1 MTRSA
6 TPLIHCE
13 SIVRDFSQAGGKVRV
28 LHGITCKFW
37 PGELVLITGPS
48 GCGKTTLVSV
58 LGGILEPT
66 SGSVSCLGSNLE
78 HMDSQSLAAFRLR
91 HFGFVFQQLH
101 LLPALTAAENVALP
115 LAAAGASRRDALAR
129 AVPLLESVGLGDHL
143 HKRPKMLSGGQMQR
157 VAIARALVHDPQLL
171 ICDEPTSALDS
182 QAGMKVMEI
191 IRHAASDR
199 QRGCII
205 VTHDPRIESMAD
217 RILRMEDGRVV
228 EDKHIKHA

>member
-1 MTRSA
+1 MTRGK
-6 TPLIHCE
+6 TPLIHCD
-13 SIVRDFSQAGGKVRV
+13 SIIRDFTQAGGTVRV
-28 LHGITCKFW
+28 LHGITCQIW
-37 PGELVLITGPS
+37 PGELVLLTGPS

-58 LGGILEPT
+58 LGGILRPT
-66 SGSVSCLGSNLE
+66 NGSVSCLGNNLGQ
-78 HMDSQSLAAFRLR
+78 MDGQTLAAFRLR

-101 LLPALTAAENVALP
+101 LMPALTAAENVALP

-129 AVPLLESVGLGDHL
+129 AVPLLKRVGLGDHL
-143 HKRPKMLSGGQMQR
+143 HKRPKLLSGGQMQR

-182 QAGMKVMEI
+182 EAGMKVMEL

-217 RILRMEDGRVV
+217 RILRMEDGRIV
-228 EDKHIKHA
+228 EDKPMKTA